1 MATVPLGGAG
11 PVSLTRGYPPVWA
24 LAHRGKG
31 ALRPGSVEAEVFAG
45 PRVAYRCNMAGQC
58 CYHSAGSDHPD
69 KLKAVDEIYVS
80 SAINRQ
86 ALASE

>member
-1 MATVPLGGAG
+1 
-11 PVSLTRGYPPVWA
+11 
-24 LAHRGKG
+24 
-31 ALRPGSVEAEVFAG
+31 
-45 PRVAYRCNMAGQC
+45 MAGQC